1 MTPTTTPSTAGRGLL
16 AVLAGNMLIDALEV
30 SAAIVAL
37 PTVAGHFHLTLTQA
51 QWLVTA
57 FAIGF
62 GGLMLLGGR
71 IVARHGPRPVYLLA
85 LLVFAAASLAGGL
98 TDSFAVLT
106 ATRFV
111 KGGCAALTAPT
122 GLAIIAT
129 SYPQGPA
136 RTRALAV
143 YTLFGAS
150 GFTTGLLLSGALTG
164 HSWRWIFLAPAPIV
178 GALFLLGLRTIPPS
192 RPPAGPPAGYD
203 LAGALCFTTA
213 LAALVTGITRL
224 AGHGWTQPPVLAP
237 LTLALAL
244 LAAVAVIETRTA
256 HPLLPRSV
264 LTKGRMLRA
273 ATVAACLNGSY
284 LGLLLVVTVQLQQ
297 HQDHSPLHTALAI
310 SPASVPLAVTALH
323 SGRLITRYGT
333 RRLIAAG
340 ALPPCLGYLLY
351 LRLPAHPGYTGAV
364 LPTMLLLAAGF
375 VLAFAALNTQAT
387 ATLRPQDRAA
397 GAGLYQTMVQLG
409 AVLVPAATAAL
420 LQNHLPPHGPAP
432 PSAYRPA
439 LWLITAVGTAGLL
452 AALTGLTRKTAQHQ
466 QPAESPAGHAPN
478 TPENGAES
486 RRQR

>member
-1 MTPTTTPSTAGRGLL
+1 
-16 AVLAGNMLIDALEV
+16 MLIDALEV

-37 PTVAGHFHLTLTQA
+37 PTVAAHFHLTLTQA

-71 IVARHGPRPVYLLA
+71 VVARHGARPVYLLA

-129 SYPQGPA
+129 GYPQGPA
-136 RTRALAV
+136 RSRALAV

-150 GFTTGLLLSGALTG
+150 GFTTGLLLSGVLAE
-164 HSWRWIFLAPAPIV
+164 HSWRWIFLAPAPTV
-178 GALFLLGLRTIPPS
+178 GVLFLLGLRVIPRS
-192 RPPAGPPAGYD
+192 RPPAARPAGYD

-224 AGHGWTQPPVLAP
+224 TDHGWTQPPVLAP
-237 LTLALAL
+237 LALALAL
-244 LAAVAVIETRTA
+244 LAATALIETRTP
-256 HPLLPRSV
+256 HPLLRRSV
-264 LTKGRMLRA
+264 LAGGQMLRA
-273 ATVAACLNGSY
+273 AVVAACLNGSY
-284 LGLLLVVTVQLQQ
+284 LGLLLVITVQLQQ
-297 HQDHSPLHTALAI
+297 HQDRTPLHTALALA
-310 SPASVPLAVTALH
+310 PASVPLAIAALH
-323 SGRLITRYGT
+323 SGHLIARYGT
-333 RRLIAAG
+333 RRLITAG

-351 LRLPAHPGYTGAV
+351 LRLPEHPGYTSAV
-364 LPTMLLLAAGF
+364 LPTMLLVAAGF

-387 ATLRPQDRAA
+387 ATLHPADRAA
-397 GAGLYQTMVQLG
+397 GVALYQSMVQLG
-409 AVLVPAATAAL
+409 AVLIPAATAAL
-420 LQNHLPPHGPAP
+420 LQSHLPPHGPAP

-452 AALTGLTRKTAQHQ
+452 AALPARTRRTAPH
-466 QPAESPAGHAPN
+466 PA
-478 TPENGAES
+478 
-486 RRQR
+486 